1 MPVVDELNAVFSAL
15 ADPTRRDI
23 VARLGERDA
32 TVGELAAPYGVS
44 LPAVSR
50 HLRVL
55 EEAGLIT
62 QTRHAQWRTNH
73 IRTDPLRQA
82 GGWIEH
88 VTHVWA
94 DRLDRLEEHLEAAQ
108 RPDRRREQS

>member
-23 VARLGERDA
+23 VARLGESDA
-32 TVGELAAPYGVS
+32 TVGDLAAPYDVS

-55 EEAGLIT
+55 EDAGLIT

-73 IRTDPLRQA
+73 LHTDPLRQA
-82 GGWIEH
+82 GGWIDH
-88 VTHVWA
+88 VTKVWA
-94 DRLDRLEEHLEAAQ
+94 ARLDRLDDHLEAAQ
-108 RPDRRREQS
+108 RPDRHREQ